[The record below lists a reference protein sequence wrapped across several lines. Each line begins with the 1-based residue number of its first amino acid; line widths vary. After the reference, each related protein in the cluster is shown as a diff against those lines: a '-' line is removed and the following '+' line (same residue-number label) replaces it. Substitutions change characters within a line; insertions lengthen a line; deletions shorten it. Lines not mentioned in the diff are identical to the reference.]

1 MFWNGRIVAL
11 SAVVLAAG
19 ALAAGSVTVGVAGA
33 QSPQAKRVRQPN
45 PAVEIGT
52 AKIANLGSVLVR
64 GDGHALY
71 LFLPDAGTRSGCS
84 NGCQKIWGL
93 VTAPATGVAKAI
105 GGARQALIGSVK
117 DPVNGKR
124 VVTYDG
130 WPLYTYV
137 LDQRPDQANGQ
148 DIAMGGGHWCV
159 LTASGKP
166 IRKDVSRGIEV
177 GS

>member
-1 MFWNGRIVAL
+1 MLWNRRIVAPT
-11 SAVVLAAG
+11 AVVLAAA
-19 ALAAGSVTVGVAGA
+19 ALAAGSADASVTATRSA
-33 QSPQAKRVRQPN
+33 RAKSARQPN
-45 PAVEIGT
+45 SAVEIGT
-52 AKIANLGSVLVR
+52 AKIGALGNVLVR
-64 GDGHALY
+64 GNGHALY

-93 VTAPATGVAKAI
+93 VTAPSRGVARAI
-105 GGARQALIGSVK
+105 AGARQSLVGSVR
-117 DPVNGKR
+117 DPVTGGR

-137 LDQRPDQANGQ
+137 LDQHAGQANGQ
-148 DIAMGGGHWCV
+148 GIAMGGGHWYV

-166 IRKDVSRGIEV
+166 IRRDVSRGIEV